1 MAVTYRDQPT
11 PWPHLLLILT
21 TCIFLI
27 VRKDGKQAL
36 AKFQQTKCTA
46 KGAGK
51 KGKSNHTWQLFF
63 FFDPQKY
70 LLTSTVLSFHHDFP
84 MFALPVWHA
93 INCCPDPACYAPVTP
108 CLHCLPGTRQWVGM
122 HGSVKPELHPTTAH
136 ISAGGVWCK
145 WDLALRAQ
153 PQNLRLFANKQEK
166 KNNYF
171 FNVAWAQKSNTRGA
185 QFLCTPLPTEL
196 NDLRQSV
203 MLKPM
208 GKQGCL
214 LRIVCMPQHSSFCI
228 NGGILSL
235 SHAWNNWKM
244 EWR

>member
-21 TCIFLI
+21 TCLFLI

-136 ISAGGVWCK
+136 ISAGGGFGASGTWHWEHSLRIWGYLQTNRKKKTTISLMWHELRSQTHVEPNSFVLLCLLSSMIWDKVWC
-145 WDLALRAQ
+145 WNPWESRA
-153 PQNLRLFANKQEK
+153 AC
-166 KNNYF
+166 
-171 FNVAWAQKSNTRGA
+171 WG
-185 QFLCTPLPTEL
+185 
-196 NDLRQSV
+196 
-203 MLKPM
+203 
-208 GKQGCL
+208 
-214 LRIVCMPQHSSFCI
+214 
-228 NGGILSL
+228 
-235 SHAWNNWKM
+235 
-244 EWR
+244 